1 MNLRGFI
8 PVLATPFDEDER
20 IDEESLRKQA
30 DFAVKAGATAICV
43 PGFGSEFYKLSD
55 PERYR
60 IAEVVIEQVA
70 HRVPV
75 IISTGSGSV
84 YSTIE
89 FSVYAERLGSDGL
102 MILPPQM
109 APLGMKE
116 LRLFYDRVCDSVKIP
131 IMLQDADFS
140 GSGLPTDLFI
150 ELARL
155 HPNFQF
161 AKLEIPFPGRKCKE
175 IIRRSRG
182 KLQVLYGLWG
192 IYMADGF
199 SHGASGI
206 MAGPGLTEA
215 YVQMLRLFS
224 SGRIEEAKLVLLRM
238 QPYLVFCLQHLEA
251 GLLLDKRTL
260 MRRGVLPSDRLRE
273 PVLQL
278 DDSYRKEMDELIELG
293 LGLCHEGAASKTSVL

>member
-1 MNLRGFI
+1 MNLRGFV

-30 DFAVKAGATAICV
+30 NFAVNAGATAICV

-60 IAEVVIEQVA
+60 MAEVVIEQVA

-75 IISTGSGSV
+75 IISTGSNSV

-89 FSVYAERLGSDGL
+89 FSVYAERIGADGL
-102 MILPPQM
+102 MVLPPQM
-109 APLGMKE
+109 APMGMKE
-116 LRLFYDRVCDSVKIP
+116 LRLFYGRVCDSVKIP
-131 IMLQDADFS
+131 IMLQDADFN
-140 GSGLPTDLFI
+140 GGGLPADLFV
-150 ELARL
+150 ELARV

-175 IIRRSRG
+175 IIQRSDG

-206 MAGPGLTEA
+206 LAGPGLTEA
-215 YVQMLRLFS
+215 YAQMLRLFN
-224 SGRIEEAKLVLLRM
+224 GGHIDEAKLLLLRM
-238 QPYLVFCLQHLEA
+238 QPYLIFCLQHLEA
-251 GLLLDKRTL
+251 GLLLDKRAL
-260 MRRGVLPSDRLRE
+260 MRRGILPSDRLRE

-278 DDSYRKEMDELIELG
+278 DDSYTREMDELIDLG
-293 LGLCHEGAASKTSVL
+293 LELCREATASKTTVR